1 MTTGTD
7 IEKLKASMRQT
18 WTSGDFGKLALHMA
32 TEAERFVDRLG
43 ITPEMQV
50 LDVACGTGN
59 LAIPAARTGATV
71 TGLDIAP
78 NLLEQARQ
86 RAADEKLTAVFV
98 EGDAEQ
104 LPYPDEHFDVVMSM
118 FGAMFAPRPELVAK
132 ELARVCKP
140 GGKVA
145 MANWTFAGSG
155 SKIFAVTA
163 KYLPPPAD
171 IPSPGLWGDD
181 QVVRERLGAQGLEVE
196 TTPRLVL
203 FQFPFPPK
211 DVVQFFREY
220 FGPVKTAFA
229 RMDSATQASYA
240 ADLEKAWA
248 DQNEGG
254 PDQTVVKNEYLEVI
268 GIKG

>member
-7 IEKLKASMRQT
+7 IEKLKASMRKT
-18 WTSGDFGKLALHMA
+18 WTSGDFGKVAPQMA
-32 TEAERFVDRLG
+32 SEAETFVGRLG
-43 ITPEMQV
+43 ITPEMRV

-59 LAIPAARTGATV
+59 LAIPAARRGATV

-86 RAADEKLTAVFV
+86 RAAEEKLAAVFV

-104 LPYPDEHFDVVMSM
+104 LPFPDEHFDVVMSM

-145 MANWTFAGSG
+145 MANWTFTGAGAKMS
-155 SKIFAVTA
+155 AVTA

-171 IPSPGLWGDD
+171 IPSPGLWGD
-181 QVVRERLGAQGLEVE
+181 QAIVRERLAAHGLQVE
-196 TTPRLVL
+196 TTLRAVL

-220 FGPVKTAFA
+220 FGPVKMAFE
-229 RMDSATQASYA
+229 RMDAATQQSYA
-240 ADLEKAWA
+240 ADLEKAWT
-248 DQNEGG
+248 DHNEGG
-254 PDQTVVKNEYLEVI
+254 PGRTALQNEYLEVI